1 LTCLGDVTSGI
12 VLVVVLVAVVRRLFF
27 RPWYVESKPGAYV
40 ILILVALLMIGYFG
54 IHVSAIE
61 EGVGEP
67 SYLPLSELIARPF
80 LIRGAWPP
88 WQFIGRAFWWLH
100 GLVLLAFICYIP
112 YSKHLHIL
120 TALINCFFRRLSFP
134 GTLPRMVFEK
144 GKTFGVSRV
153 IQFTWKDLYDFLAC
167 TECGRCAQVCP
178 ATATGKALNPM
189 RVILQGK
196 ANMEACGMH
205 VLKERHFDSLERA
218 DVHASVEVELIG
230 KGEADQVQPEAIWD
244 CTTCGACVRKC
255 PVFIEQFP
263 KLLKMRRHLVME
275 KVDFPH
281 ELVTLFE
288 NVEQRSNPYG
298 ITPADRSAWAAAL
311 AIPLASPDTPFDY
324 LLFAGCV
331 PSFNGRMR
339 SVLASV
345 VACLRKGGINFAIMG
360 KDEPCCGDPLRRTGN
375 EYVFDRIVRDN
386 VARFRRMKVH
396 KIITLCP
403 HCYNSFKNDYPAFGA
418 DFEILHHTQMISSL
432 VEEGRL
438 TFNRSAARVV
448 IHDSCYLGRYNDI
461 YEPPR
466 GIIRAATG
474 NEPIE
479 MDRAREESFCCGAG
493 GGRLWMHES
502 RGRRT
507 STERTGQALTKKP
520 EVIATSCP
528 YCLIMFEDGL
538 KDARVDATTR
548 ARDVSELAAA
558 ALVE

>member
-1 LTCLGDVTSGI
+1 
-12 VLVVVLVAVVRRLFF
+12 
-27 RPWYVESKPGAYV
+27 
-40 ILILVALLMIGYFG
+40 
-54 IHVSAIE
+54 
-61 EGVGEP
+61 
-67 SYLPLSELIARPF
+67 
-80 LIRGAWPP
+80 
-88 WQFIGRAFWWLH
+88 
-100 GLVLLAFICYIP
+100 
-112 YSKHLHIL
+112 
-120 TALINCFFRRLSFP
+120 
-134 GTLPRMVFEK
+134 
-144 GKTFGVSRV
+144 
-153 IQFTWKDLYDFLAC
+153 
-167 TECGRCAQVCP
+167 
-178 ATATGKALNPM
+178 M
-189 RVILQGK
+189 R
-196 ANMEACGMH
+196 
-205 VLKERHFDSLERA
+205 
-218 DVHASVEVELIG
+218 
-230 KGEADQVQPEAIWD
+230 
-244 CTTCGACVRKC
+244 
-255 PVFIEQFP
+255 
-263 KLLKMRRHLVME
+263 
-275 KVDFPH
+275 
-281 ELVTLFE
+281 
-288 NVEQRSNPYG
+288 Y
-298 ITPADRSAWAAAL
+298 
-311 AIPLASPDTPFDY
+311 
-324 LLFAGCV
+324 
-331 PSFNGRMR
+331 
-339 SVLASV
+339 
-345 VACLRKGGINFAIMG
+345 MG

-418 DFEILHHTQMISSL
+418 DFEIFHHTQMISSL

-438 TFNRSAARVV
+438 TFNRSAERVV

-502 RGRRT
+502 RGRRI